1 MIISTDTEK
10 TFNKIQCPFEK
21 KKQNSKIRNKSR
33 LLNLI
38 KDIYLN
44 PTPNIPNDDRLNLFT
59 LKLRIRQG
67 CSLVP
72 LLFNIVIQSLVF
84 IQKWQDNQVAPKNLQ
99 KKLLEIIIEFSI
111 VTWHKDTWY
120 ICVDIHIQKSIIF
133 LYTAVNNLERKFLKV
148 LFTIPFL
155 KRDKFSKIYSRPYT
169 EKHEILLRKRTK

>member
-1 MIISTDTEK
+1 MTWSYQQIQKKHLTK
-10 TFNKIQCPFEK
+10 FNVHLK
-21 KKQNSKIRNKSR
+21 KKTKNSKIRNKSR

-72 LLFNIVIQSLVF
+72 LLFNIVIQSLIV
-84 IQKWQDNQVAPKNLQ
+84 IQKWHDNQVAPKNLQ
-99 KKLLEIIIEFSI
+99 KKLLELIIEFSI

-120 ICVDIHIQKSIIF
+120 ICVDTHIQKSIVF
-133 LYTAVNNLERKFLKV
+133 LYTAVNNLE
-148 LFTIPFL
+148 
-155 KRDKFSKIYSRPYT
+155 SKIFKSTFYNT
-169 EKHEILLRKRTK
+169 IFKKG